1 MTHILP
7 GLPVLRRLLVRLRHL
22 IFHLGHVLK
31 GRRLCRGMRLH
42 TLPEGLPDYLLKD
55 IGLTGQQVYLYRNQQ
70 RDPRGF

>member
-1 MTHILP
+1 MQ
-7 GLPVLRRLLVRLRHL
+7 LR
-22 IFHLGHVLK
+22 
-31 GRRLCRGMRLH
+31 